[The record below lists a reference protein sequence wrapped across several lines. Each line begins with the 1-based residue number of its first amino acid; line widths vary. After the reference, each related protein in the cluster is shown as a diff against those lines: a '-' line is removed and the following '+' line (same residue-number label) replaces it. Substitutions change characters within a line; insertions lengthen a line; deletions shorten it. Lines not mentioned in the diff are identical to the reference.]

1 MTTGAPA
8 ALRQSPDAGEV
19 ARRLAKLIGCSRG
32 VLGTSTLHLFLDLFT
47 ILSKDPVAIFVD
59 DGIYPIARWG
69 VERAAGQGTPVKFFR
84 HSDPADLQRLL
95 QRSIGN
101 GRRPVVVSD
110 GLCPGCGRVA
120 PIYEYLKSIRRCG
133 GLLILDDTQALGVL
147 GQKPTPAEPYGIGGG
162 GSLQW
167 SGVRGADIVVVNSL
181 AKAFGV
187 PVAVLAGGRS
197 MVKRF
202 EHESSTR
209 IHCSPPSAAAIQA
222 AQQAIE
228 INGQEGDGLRQRLTR
243 LVARFRRRLESNGLK
258 VAGTLFPVQSL
269 EPIPGLDVH
278 EVYERLLE
286 FKVRTILKRSHLG
299 PGAQLALIITTDHSP
314 RQIDKT
320 TAILS
325 STVRS
330 VMNR

>member
-1 MTTGAPA
+1 LTIGAPA
-8 ALRQSPDAGEV
+8 ALRQPPGAGEV
-19 ARRLAKLIGCSRG
+19 AGRLAKLIGCSRG

-69 VERAAGQGTPVKFFR
+69 VEQAAARGTPVKFFR
-84 HSDPADLQRLL
+84 HRDPTDLQRLL

-110 GLCPGCGRVA
+110 GFCPGCGRVA
-120 PIYEYLKSIRRCG
+120 PIYEYLKSIRRFG
-133 GLLILDDTQALGVL
+133 GQLILDDTQALGVL
-147 GQKPTPAEPYGIGGG
+147 GQKPTPAGPYGIGGG

-187 PVAVLAGGRS
+187 PVAVLAGGRGL
-197 MVKRF
+197 VKRF
-202 EHESSTR
+202 EQESSTR
-209 IHCSPPSAAAIQA
+209 IHCSPPSVAAIQA

-228 INGQEGDGLRQRLTR
+228 INGQEGDMLRQRLMR
-243 LVARFRRRLESNGLK
+243 LVSRFRRRLESKGLK
-258 VAGTLFPVQSL
+258 VAGTLFPVQGL
-269 EPIPGLDVH
+269 APIPGLDVY

-286 FKVRTILKRSHLG
+286 LKVRTILKRSHLG